1 MSIFNILSLLCGL
14 ALFLYGMQVMGDALK
29 RSAGNKLK
37 TILGRMTSNQFKGFL
52 LGLVVTAIMQSSS
65 ATTVIVVG
73 FVNSGTMTLR
83 QSIGVI
89 MGSNLGTAI
98 TSWLIGLSSLE
109 GGEAASSIINWLK
122 PSSWIPILA
131 IIGLCLNMFSKKSR
145 KKDVGSILLGFTV
158 LMVGMESMS
167 DAVSVLKDSEAF
179 RAIFT
184 MFQNPVLGLLAGL
197 ILTAIIQSS
206 SASVGILQSLTTTG
220 AITYG
225 AAIPIIMGQNIGTCV
240 TAMISSAG
248 ANKNG
253 KRAAL
258 IHLYFN
264 VIGAVI
270 LLALYLVLNSIFNF
284 KIINQ
289 PIGMWGVAT
298 VHTIFKILSIA
309 IFAPFYKQLERLAI
323 ISVREGSKTSEVSLL
338 EDRLLDTPSIAAD
351 CAEQVTRSM
360 ADIAC
365 KAFST
370 AVGLLENYDENKAA
384 EVREDENKADL
395 LEDSLGTYLVKLSA
409 KTLSESDSR
418 KVTKL
423 LHIIGD
429 FERISDHAVNMLE
442 SAEEIRDK
450 KMTFSEDAIYE
461 LKVLADATNEI
472 LGLASK
478 AFKENDLNTASLVEP
493 LEQVID
499 HLKEQIRLHHIL
511 RIQNSEC
518 TIEHG
523 FVLSDILTNFER
535 VSDHCSNIAGCI
547 IEISQDDA
555 LNMHQY
561 LENVK
566 TSGEEFDK
574 IYRQFRRKYS
584 LSLSNTADISDL
596 SGISNNRSL
605 SSAN

>member
-37 TILGRMTSNQFKGFL
+37 TILGRMTSNQFKGFM
-52 LGLVVTAIMQSSS
+52 LGLVVTLIMQSSS

-109 GGEAASSIINWLK
+109 GGDAASSIINWLK

-158 LMVGMESMS
+158 LMVGMELMS
-167 DAVSVLKDSEAF
+167 DAVSTLKDSEAF

-264 VIGAVI
+264 IIGAVI

-284 KIINQ
+284 PIVNQ

-298 VHTIFKILSIA
+298 VHTVFKILSIA
-309 IFAPFYKQLERLAI
+309 IIAPFYKQLERLAI

-478 AFKENDLNTASLVEP
+478 AFKENDLNTAGLVEP

>member
-240 TAMISSAG
+240 TAMISPPEQ
-248 ANKNG
+248 
-253 KRAAL
+253 
-258 IHLYFN
+258 I
-264 VIGAVI
+264 
-270 LLALYLVLNSIFNF
+270 
-284 KIINQ
+284 
-289 PIGMWGVAT
+289 
-298 VHTIFKILSIA
+298 
-309 IFAPFYKQLERLAI
+309 
-323 ISVREGSKTSEVSLL
+323 KT
-338 EDRLLDTPSIAAD
+338 
-351 CAEQVTRSM
+351 
-360 ADIAC
+360 
-365 KAFST
+365 
-370 AVGLLENYDENKAA
+370 
-384 EVREDENKADL
+384 
-395 LEDSLGTYLVKLSA
+395 
-409 KTLSESDSR
+409 
-418 KVTKL
+418 
-423 LHIIGD
+423 
-429 FERISDHAVNMLE
+429 E
-442 SAEEIRDK
+442 SAPR
-450 KMTFSEDAIYE
+450 
-461 LKVLADATNEI
+461 
-472 LGLASK
+472 
-478 AFKENDLNTASLVEP
+478 
-493 LEQVID
+493 
-499 HLKEQIRLHHIL
+499 
-511 RIQNSEC
+511 
-518 TIEHG
+518 
-523 FVLSDILTNFER
+523 
-535 VSDHCSNIAGCI
+535 
-547 IEISQDDA
+547 
-555 LNMHQY
+555 
-561 LENVK
+561 
-566 TSGEEFDK
+566 
-574 IYRQFRRKYS
+574 
-584 LSLSNTADISDL
+584 
-596 SGISNNRSL
+596 
-605 SSAN
+605 

>member
-478 AFKENDLNTASLVEP
+478 AFKENDLNTAGSVEP

>member
-37 TILGRMTSNQFKGFL
+37 TILGRMTSNQFKGFM
-52 LGLVVTAIMQSSS
+52 LGLVVTLIMQSSS

-109 GGEAASSIINWLK
+109 GGDAASSIINWLK

-131 IIGLCLNMFSKKSR
+131 IIGLCLNMFSKKIR

-158 LMVGMESMS
+158 LMVGMELMS
-167 DAVSVLKDSEAF
+167 DAVSTLKDSEAF

-264 VIGAVI
+264 IIGAVI

-284 KIINQ
+284 PIVNQ

-298 VHTIFKILSIA
+298 VHTVFKILSIA
-309 IFAPFYKQLERLAI
+309 IIAPFYKQLERLAI

-478 AFKENDLNTASLVEP
+478 AFKENDLNTAGLVEP

>member
-1 MSIFNILSLLCGL
+1 
-14 ALFLYGMQVMGDALK
+14 
-29 RSAGNKLK
+29 
-37 TILGRMTSNQFKGFL
+37 
-52 LGLVVTAIMQSSS
+52 
-65 ATTVIVVG
+65 
-73 FVNSGTMTLR
+73 
-83 QSIGVI
+83 
-89 MGSNLGTAI
+89 
-98 TSWLIGLSSLE
+98 
-109 GGEAASSIINWLK
+109 
-122 PSSWIPILA
+122 
-131 IIGLCLNMFSKKSR
+131 
-145 KKDVGSILLGFTV
+145 
-158 LMVGMESMS
+158 
-167 DAVSVLKDSEAF
+167 
-179 RAIFT
+179 
-184 MFQNPVLGLLAGL
+184 
-197 ILTAIIQSS
+197 
-206 SASVGILQSLTTTG
+206 
-220 AITYG
+220 
-225 AAIPIIMGQNIGTCV
+225 
-240 TAMISSAG
+240 
-248 ANKNG
+248 
-253 KRAAL
+253 
-258 IHLYFN
+258 
-264 VIGAVI
+264 
-270 LLALYLVLNSIFNF
+270 
-284 KIINQ
+284 
-289 PIGMWGVAT
+289 
-298 VHTIFKILSIA
+298 
-309 IFAPFYKQLERLAI
+309 
-323 ISVREGSKTSEVSLL
+323 
-338 EDRLLDTPSIAAD
+338 
-351 CAEQVTRSM
+351 M

-478 AFKENDLNTASLVEP
+478 AFKENDLNTAGLVEP

-596 SGISNNRSL
+596 SGISKYRSL
-605 SSAN
+605 SSATDRFGNKIYMQGIKTVNYKK

>member
-37 TILGRMTSNQFKGFL
+37 TILGRMTSNQFRGFL

-478 AFKENDLNTASLVEP
+478 AFKENDLNTAGLVEP

>member
-179 RAIFT
+179 RAIFS

-478 AFKENDLNTASLVEP
+478 AFKENDLNTAGLVEP

>member
-37 TILGRMTSNQFKGFL
+37 TILGRMTSNQFKGFM
-52 LGLVVTAIMQSSS
+52 LGLVVTSIMQSSS

-109 GGEAASSIINWLK
+109 GGDAASSIINWLK

-158 LMVGMESMS
+158 LMVGMELMS
-167 DAVSVLKDSEAF
+167 DAVSALKDSEAF

-264 VIGAVI
+264 IIGAVI

-284 KIINQ
+284 PIVNQ

-298 VHTIFKILSIA
+298 VHTVFKILSIA
-309 IFAPFYKQLERLAI
+309 IIAPFYKQLEHLAK
-323 ISVREGSKTSEVSLL
+323 ISVREGTNTSEVSLL

-478 AFKENDLNTASLVEP
+478 AFKENDLNTAGLVEP

-584 LSLSNTADISDL
+584 LSLSNTSDISDL

>member
-284 KIINQ
+284 KN
-289 PIGMWGVAT
+289 
-298 VHTIFKILSIA
+298 
-309 IFAPFYKQLERLAI
+309 YKSA
-323 ISVREGSKTSEVSLL
+323 
-338 EDRLLDTPSIAAD
+338 DRNVGR
-351 CAEQVTRSM
+351 CY
-360 ADIAC
+360 
-365 KAFST
+365 ST
-370 AVGLLENYDENKAA
+370 HN
-384 EVREDENKADL
+384 
-395 LEDSLGTYLVKLSA
+395 
-409 KTLSESDSR
+409 
-418 KVTKL
+418 
-423 LHIIGD
+423 
-429 FERISDHAVNMLE
+429 F
-442 SAEEIRDK
+442 
-450 KMTFSEDAIYE
+450 
-461 LKVLADATNEI
+461 
-472 LGLASK
+472 
-478 AFKENDLNTASLVEP
+478 
-493 LEQVID
+493 
-499 HLKEQIRLHHIL
+499 
-511 RIQNSEC
+511 QNSFNC
-518 TIEHG
+518 Y
-523 FVLSDILTNFER
+523 FRAVL
-535 VSDHCSNIAGCI
+535 
-547 IEISQDDA
+547 
-555 LNMHQY
+555 
-561 LENVK
+561 
-566 TSGEEFDK
+566 
-574 IYRQFRRKYS
+574 
-584 LSLSNTADISDL
+584 
-596 SGISNNRSL
+596 
-605 SSAN
+605 

>member
-1 MSIFNILSLLCGL
+1 
-14 ALFLYGMQVMGDALK
+14 
-29 RSAGNKLK
+29 
-37 TILGRMTSNQFKGFL
+37 
-52 LGLVVTAIMQSSS
+52 
-65 ATTVIVVG
+65 
-73 FVNSGTMTLR
+73 
-83 QSIGVI
+83 

-225 AAIPIIMGQNIGTCV
+225 ADIPIIMGQNIGTCV

-478 AFKENDLNTASLVEP
+478 AFKENDLNTAGLVEP

>member
-351 CAEQVTRSM
+351 CAEQVTHSM

-478 AFKENDLNTASLVEP
+478 AFKENDLNTAGLVEP

-584 LSLSNTADISDL
+584 LSLSNTSDISDL

>member
-472 LGLASK
+472 LRLASK
-478 AFKENDLNTASLVEP
+478 AFKENDLNTAGLVEP